1 MSRYRWVILGVMS
14 LTMVAASTSA
24 GVIRP
29 SSEASAIATLVTA
42 PEVARSGPE
51 AAGNSRLVLSPALIE
66 GSWTDLT
73 RRPLFSLDLAR
84 TLMTDR
90 ATPPGSGEALALARP
105 DLPKDPLLGAS
116 SERIIASESGA
127 EVEPGHNLRIP
138 EPASVALVAAGLL
151 GLVAR
156 NRMRRKLQA

>member
-14 LTMVAASTSA
+14 VTMVAASTSA

-29 SSEASAIATLVTA
+29 SSEASPSATLAAA

-51 AAGNSRLVLSPALIE
+51 APGSSRLALSPALID
-66 GSWTDLT
+66 GSWTDMT
-73 RRPLFSLDLAR
+73 RRPLLSFDLSR
-84 TLMTDR
+84 PSMVDR
-90 ATPPGSGEALALARP
+90 ATPPGSGEALARP

-116 SERIIASESGA
+116 SERIIASEDGA
-127 EVEPGHNLRIP
+127 EVESGHNLRIP

-156 NRMRRKLQA
+156 NRMRRKIQA

>member
-14 LTMVAASTSA
+14 LTMAAASTSA
-24 GVIRP
+24 GVIRS
-29 SSEASAIATLVTA
+29 SSEASASATLATA

-51 AAGNSRLVLSPALIE
+51 APGHSRLLLSPALIE

-73 RRPLFSLDLAR
+73 HRPLFSLDLAG
-84 TLMTDR
+84 TLMADR
-90 ATPPGSGEALALARP
+90 ATPPGSGEALARP
-105 DLPKDPLLGAS
+105 DLPKDSLLGAS
-116 SERIIASESGA
+116 SERIIASEHGA
-127 EVEPGHNLRIP
+127 EVESRHNLRIP

-156 NRMRRKLQA
+156 KRMRRKLQA

>member
-14 LTMVAASTSA
+14 LTMVAAPTSA
-24 GVIRP
+24 GVIRS
-29 SSEASAIATLVTA
+29 SSEASASATLATA

-51 AAGNSRLVLSPALIE
+51 APGNSRLALSPALIE

-73 RRPLFSLDLAR
+73 RRPLFSLDLAS
-84 TLMTDR
+84 TSMANR
-90 ATPPGSGEALALARP
+90 ATPPGSGEALARP
-105 DLPKDPLLGAS
+105 NLPKDPLLGAS

-127 EVEPGHNLRIP
+127 EVESGHNLRIP